1 MADSTNVQGAAE
13 KISGLLNPKEGQS
26 EPETKAEPSEQP
38 QEEVKK
44 EEPSTESQSS
54 SGETPKEEASE
65 NTEIKEETQT
75 ELEEPNLHRLKVQ
88 GQEIEV
94 SLDELKAGYSRDSDY
109 RQKTHSLSLEKKDL
123 ETQKDS
129 LRHNYDTRL
138 GELNDLISTADGFIR
153 QQQGS
158 KDLQKLWEEDPT
170 SAARLDYQLREQTR
184 QIDDMKSK
192 AKDAYTKQY
201 NEYLDTQRQLAAAKI
216 PEYSDPNKA
225 DQFRTDMRSSLRSYG
240 FTDPE
245 IGNLADHRFLMVIKD
260 AMGYKSVKDKK
271 PIVQKKVANAP
282 KVIKSGVAKSN
293 LGSGREV
300 IKNKINKL
308 SKTGHIKDAQSA
320 ILEMINLKS
329 QTKR

>member
-1 MADSTNVQGAAE
+1 MAESTNVQGAAE
-13 KISGLLNPKEGQS
+13 KISGLLNPNKDNQV
-26 EPETKAEPSEQP
+26 PEKKAEPSEQP

-44 EEPSTESQSS
+44 EEPSQESQSS
-54 SGETPKEEASE
+54 SGETQKEEASE

-75 ELEEPNLHRLKVQ
+75 ESEEPNLHRLKVQ

-109 RQKTHSLSLEKKDL
+109 RQKTHSLSLERKDL

-129 LRHNYDTRL
+129 FRQNYDTRL

-170 SAARLDYQLREQTR
+170 SAARLDYQLRQQTK

-240 FTDPE
+240 FTDQE

-260 AMGYKSVKDKK
+260 AMGYKSQKDRK
-271 PIVQKKVANAP
+271 PIAQKKVANAP

-300 IKNKINKL
+300 IKNKIGKL
-308 SKTGHIKDAQSA
+308 SKSGHIKDAQSA